1 MKVPVKVK
9 RRPTQKHWLRLLTA
23 CIGMVLLILL
33 MFLLG
38 KGPASIFFTSSED
51 TGLSGLHSQCIRL
64 SAASVVADLS
74 QQHLCKA
81 TTAAPEVHISSAAL
95 ETWVK
100 ENLPDS
106 CREGY
111 LLIRNGESGI
121 SFTWEAENTT
131 VSRWE
136 ITDTPQTDINPAV
149 TSGFSCSASQVW
161 LSPQVTAGSAYAS
174 SVLLDADICVT
185 LPPEAQLV
193 WVAQQETALSPQQL
207 PGFVQQE
214 SGWSFSLRDSRI
226 GISTAKGERVMFTV
240 SGQYRLTLQSG
251 EVRSLQGYLTGDLQ
265 FHYTNTPQT
274 YTLADHFVA
283 MSGKHLLLSLQTN
296 IRCPQTQEEHLR
308 ISGEVARMNI
318 AGINPFPNLKMWFR
332 ENTYVLPVSLLSVL
346 ISLYP
351 PRKKQ
356 KT

>member
-1 MKVPVKVK
+1 M
-9 RRPTQKHWLRLLTA
+9 
-23 CIGMVLLILL
+23 
-33 MFLLG
+33 
-38 KGPASIFFTSSED
+38 
-51 TGLSGLHSQCIRL
+51 
-64 SAASVVADLS
+64 
-74 QQHLCKA
+74 
-81 TTAAPEVHISSAAL
+81 
-95 ETWVK
+95 
-100 ENLPDS
+100 
-106 CREGY
+106 
-111 LLIRNGESGI
+111 
-121 SFTWEAENTT
+121 
-131 VSRWE
+131 
-136 ITDTPQTDINPAV
+136 
-149 TSGFSCSASQVW
+149 
-161 LSPQVTAGSAYAS
+161 TAGSAYAS

-214 SGWSFSLRDSRI
+214 SGWSFSLLDSRI
-226 GISTAKGERVMFTV
+226 GISTAKGKRVMFAV
-240 SGQYRLTLQSG
+240 SGQYRLSLQSG

-283 MSGKHLLLSLQTN
+283 MSGKRLLLSLQAN
-296 IRCPQTQEEHLR
+296 IRCPQIQEEHLR
-308 ISGEVARMNI
+308 ISGEVTGMDI